1 VRRLSGSARIP
12 ILTLATMMTVA
23 VVADVMPAEAT
34 STTFALQP
42 ASAIVAQ
49 ARAAMTAAGSVSAN
63 GSGSG
68 SGPGV
73 GKVEI
78 SEQNYSGTT
87 SGIQHLKVSSIHAP
101 GAALPMATA
110 MNVGGQVYVDAN
122 AAFWVSSA
130 GMTNSQAII
139 LANRWI
145 QIPSSSSLYATAAA
159 DLTMPSLVS
168 DLFSASTFHK
178 GRILSVD
185 GVRSIAITYSNSGDD
200 AGPATCEIP
209 LGGKH
214 LPLAATIQGIT
225 FRFGSWG
232 KAKLI
237 RAPKD
242 AVSLSSL
249 VSPGEATT

>member
-1 VRRLSGSARIP
+1 VRLP
-12 ILTLATMMTVA
+12 TLAVA
-23 VVADVMPAEAT
+23 AIMAVAIAAGVMPAQAA
-34 STTFALQP
+34 STTFASQS

-49 ARAAMTAAGSVSAN
+49 TRAAMTAAGSVRAN

-68 SGPGV
+68 AGSGL
-73 GKVEI
+73 GKVEL

-87 SGIQHLKVSSIHAP
+87 SGIQHLKISSNHTS
-101 GAALPMATA
+101 GAGLPAATVMDA
-110 MNVGGQVYVDAN
+110 VGQLYTNAD

-130 GMTNSQAII
+130 GMTNSQAAI

-145 QIPSSSSLYATAAA
+145 QIPSSNPLYATAVA

-168 DLFSASTFHK
+168 DLFSATTFHK
-178 GRILSVD
+178 GRIVSIG
-185 GVRSIAITYSNSGDD
+185 GVRSIVITYSNSGND
-200 AGPATCEIP
+200 AGPATCDIP

-214 LPLAATIQGIT
+214 LPVAATIDGIT
-225 FRFGSWG
+225 FHFGSWG
-232 KAKLI
+232 KADVI
-237 RAPKD
+237 SAPKG